1 MIKEGGHHQKHT
13 ITAIICLA
21 EPLWLRRF
29 AGASFLS
36 MRKPDLIVSGP
47 GVTEK
52 KMLSEWFPG

>member
-1 MIKEGGHHQKHT
+1 MQKHT

-21 EPLWLRRF
+21 GVLAASTI
-29 AGASFLS
+29 AGASFRA

-52 KMLSEWFPG
+52 KMLSV